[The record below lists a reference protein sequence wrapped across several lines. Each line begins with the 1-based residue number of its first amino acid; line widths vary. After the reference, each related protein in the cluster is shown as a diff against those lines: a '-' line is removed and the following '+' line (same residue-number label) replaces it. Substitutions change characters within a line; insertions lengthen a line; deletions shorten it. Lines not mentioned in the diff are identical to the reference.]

1 MFEQIEKVLSS
12 FISLEQSE
20 IDYFISKLQV
30 RQLKRKEFLLHE
42 GQVCKHSY
50 FINSGCLRYFY
61 NIEGQEVTG
70 QFFFENGWY
79 ADYTSYLSGKPLDKN
94 IQALEKTELLL
105 LSKTDLD
112 KLFIEI
118 PKFEKFGR
126 LIAENAFLGLQ
137 QYTQS
142 LTKETPEER
151 YINLIKNRPKV
162 IERIPQH
169 YIASY
174 LGIKAPSLSRIRK
187 RIFNNK

>member
-187 RIFNNK
+187 RIFDNK

>member
-42 GQVCKHSY
+42 GQICKHSY

-187 RIFNNK
+187 RIFDNK

>member
-1 MFEQIEKVLSS
+1 MFKQIEKVLSS

>member
-1 MFEQIEKVLSS
+1 
-12 FISLEQSE
+12 
-20 IDYFISKLQV
+20 
-30 RQLKRKEFLLHE
+30 LKRKEFLLHE

>member
-42 GQVCKHSY
+42 GQICKHSY

>member
-1 MFEQIEKVLSS
+1 MFKQIEKVLSS

-42 GQVCKHSY
+42 GQICKHSY